1 MKYKEITIYTENPQV
16 TAEELSAAGC
26 DELVI
31 SDPKDLEILEKESWG
46 YTGSFV
52 DRCFIDGLKKKSSV
66 TFYIGENEDLTDEL
80 RAVIKKSSVK
90 AAIVDDEDWLHK
102 WEEYYV
108 PFEITEGIM
117 IKPVFRDYEQK
128 GGETVIEIDPGM
140 AFGTG
145 SSPTTYLA
153 AQLLAKYMKPGF
165 DVLDIGC
172 GTGIQSLIAA
182 KLGAKDILAVDYDP
196 EAVSST
202 KTNAALNNVN
212 NIQIKR
218 NDLAKGLEFK
228 ADLIAA
234 NLTGPLILELCKN
247 IKHVCRPGTILIAS
261 GIIEEMEAPCSRA
274 IEDAGFEILKIKRG
288 DCWSAIAASFKS

>member
-1 MKYKEITIYTENPQV
+1 MKYKEITIYTEDPAQ
-16 TAEELSAAGC
+16 TAEALSAAGY
-26 DELVI
+26 EQLMI
-31 SDPKDLEILEKESWG
+31 NDPSDLEILEKESWG

-52 DRCFIDGLKKKSSV
+52 DRCFIDELKMISSV
-66 TFYIGENEDLTDEL
+66 TFYIGENESLTDEA
-80 RAVIKKSSVK
+80 RTIIEKNNSGIAV
-90 AAIVDDEDWLHK
+90 VDDEDWLHK

-108 PFEITEGIM
+108 PFEITEGIV
-117 IKPVFRDYEQK
+117 IKPVFRDYERK
-128 GGETVIEIDPGM
+128 GSETVIEIDPGM

-153 AQLLAKYMKPGF
+153 AQLLAEYMKPGF

-202 KTNAALNNVN
+202 KVNAKLNCAN
-212 NIQIKR
+212 NIEIKR
-218 NDLAKGLEFK
+218 NDLAKGLDFK

-234 NLTGPLILELCKN
+234 NLTGPLILELMKN
-247 IKHVCRPGTILIAS
+247 IEHVCRKGTVLIAS
-261 GIIEEMEAPCSRA
+261 GIIEEMEEPCSKA
-274 IEDAGFEILKIKRG
+274 IRDAGFEILKIKRG
-288 DCWSAIAASFKS
+288 DCWTAIAASFDS

>member
-1 MKYKEITIYTENPQV
+1 MKYKEITIYTENPEK

-26 DELVI
+26 DQLI
-31 SDPKDLEILEKESWG
+31 INDPKDLEILEKESWG

-52 DRCFIDGLKKKSSV
+52 DRCFIDELKKRSSV
-66 TFYIGENEDLTDEL
+66 TFYIGDNESVTDEV
-80 RAVIKKSSVK
+80 RAVVENSNAGV
-90 AAIVDDEDWLHK
+90 AIVDDEDWLHK

-108 PFEITEGIM
+108 PFEITEGIV
-117 IKPVFRDYEQK
+117 IKPVFRDYERK
-128 GGETVIEIDPGM
+128 GSETVIEIDPGM

-153 AQLLAKYMKPGF
+153 AQLLAEYLKPGF
-165 DVLDIGC
+165 SVLDVGC

-182 KLGAKDILAVDYDP
+182 KLKAKDILAVDYDP

-202 KTNAALNNVN
+202 KVNAKLNGVS
-212 NIQIKR
+212 NIEIKR
-218 NDLAKGLEFK
+218 NDLAKGLEFRV
-228 ADLIAA
+228 DLIAA
-234 NLTGPLILELCKN
+234 NLTGPLILELCKD

-261 GIIEEMEAPCSRA
+261 GIIEEMEEPCSRA

-288 DCWSAIAASFKS
+288 DCWSAIAASFSL